1 MVPVGG
7 ALFSTL
13 ISLLTFSIFDAP
25 RLKSGLGSIRTLG
38 LMSPSFFLG
47 LGRMAEVATG

>member
-1 MVPVGG
+1 MPVGG

-13 ISLLTFSIFDAP
+13 ISVLTFSSFDAP

-38 LMSPSFFLG
+38 LVPPSFFLG
-47 LGRMAEVATG
+47 LGRMVEVATG